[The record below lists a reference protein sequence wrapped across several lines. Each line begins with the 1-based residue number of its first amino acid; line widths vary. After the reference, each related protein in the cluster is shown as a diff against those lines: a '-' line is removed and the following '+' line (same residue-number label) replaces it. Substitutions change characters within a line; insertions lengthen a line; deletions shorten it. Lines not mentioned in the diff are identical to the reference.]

1 MVAYIVFGN
10 EDNLEAIEV
19 TNGDVL
25 YFLLQLLVAKY
36 PIVRVHRFDFRK
48 DLGGKFVEEV
58 IDAKDAIEE
67 IEAIGTDLTIT

>member
-19 TNGDVL
+19 TDGDVL

-36 PIVRVHRFDFRK
+36 PIVRVHRFHFRK
-48 DLGGKFVEEV
+48 DLKKFVEEI
-58 IDAKDAIEE
+58 IDAKEAIEE
-67 IEAIGTDLTIT
+67 IEAIGTDLTTI